1 MQMSFSIKFCGMSSI
16 SVWYYEILWNF
27 CQSPNLV
34 LTYCMRVDR
43 GGIDPRLHSVLMNEG
58 CHQTHHSNFSV
69 RGCFSQTLGCLSS
82 RQRGRWHTRIPHLG
96 TKVCQKRE
104 MNLRAKIHSF
114 LSICTHGGMLSK
126 VVRSIMSYRM
136 MVFLCSSVSGLEAS
150 DLKF

>member
-1 MQMSFSIKFCGMSSI
+1 MQMSFSIKFYGMSSI

-27 CQSPNLV
+27 CQCSNFG

-43 GGIDPRLHSVLMNEG
+43 GGIDPRLRSASMSEG

-69 RGCFSQTLGCLSS
+69 RECFSRILGCLSS

-96 TKVCQKRE
+96 TKVCQSKE

-126 VVRSIMSYRM
+126 VVRSIMSCRM

>member
-16 SVWYYEILWNF
+16 SVWYYEILRNF
-27 CQSPNLV
+27 CQRSNFA

-43 GGIDPRLHSVLMNEG
+43 GGIDPGLHSASMSEE
-58 CHQTHHSNFSV
+58 CHRTHRNNFSV
-69 RGCFSQTLGCLSS
+69 RGCFSRILGCLSF

-96 TKVCQKRE
+96 QKFDKWE
-104 MNLRAKIHSF
+104 INLRAKIHSF

-126 VVRSIMSYRM
+126 VVRSIMSCRM
-136 MVFLCSSVSGLEAS
+136 IVFLCSSVSGLEAS